1 MLEEQIQPVNL
12 DFEYKIG
19 VKPQNKKSYK
29 YTLYDET
36 EELDWFSSE
45 KQPSELNKNSQYV
58 SGFIKILDGK
68 NLQVDTAKG
77 SKISITKDMITK
89 DVMVCLSNLQ
99 DDIDSAKINE
109 EKRRDEQQS
118 EALNKTIEES
128 AEKAEELVNLLYE
141 SNVSLYTF
149 LWVCATWMNGGET
162 KNTIIGVVC
171 HASTYFG
178 VNPVWF
184 IPVGKS
190 GEGKSMIDKSARKF
204 LPKEAFRNGR
214 VSESALHRRS
224 VKEGENY
231 LDCKIMLMGDMGG
244 ISDLEKWKDT
254 IDRYKELSTDGEA
267 ELEKTGEGI
276 DPDTGERRV
285 IPFRLTGHPSV
296 AMTSVNSESFDEQIL
311 SRSVTVT
318 PEASNDQV
326 NLFSKYNEGII
337 AEERDMV
344 EETFIKMFQYLLV
357 HIKHEYA
364 GVGIINPYRDCLNN
378 WFKDADNY
386 KRNLDIYPA
395 LVKTMTLINIEFR
408 EKITSSD
415 GKTYVISTKEDN
427 AVIAS
432 LVSPGNGL
440 SASAI
445 KLFNKLT
452 NWYKSDSVEDYQE
465 MVRDEYNAYISDFKN
480 NFDNPDFK
488 HIFSVSEVKQR
499 AGKTKTVNGLQ
510 YGAIIN
516 HLVDKGLVQV
526 LGKLNRTNNNV
537 YALLHTAPLTQRP
550 IEFKDE
556 VVIDYIEEM
565 SDIYRVS
572 SEELLEI
579 VNQDFED
586 KDSEGFIPNLRVPPW
601 ESKSPTGYREPPK
614 STDTATNNAAEL
626 PKTTEKTKGG
636 E

>member
-19 VKPQNKKSYK
+19 VKPQSKKSYK

-45 KQPSELNKNSQYV
+45 KQPSELNKNSQHV

-99 DDIDSAKINE
+99 DDLDSAKINE
-109 EKRRDEQQS
+109 EKRRDEQHNKELS
-118 EALNKTIEES
+118 ETIELS
-128 AEKAEELVNLLYE
+128 AEKSEEFVNLLYE
-141 SNVSLYTF
+141 SDVTLFTF

-162 KNTIIGVVC
+162 KNTLIGVIC
-171 HASTYFG
+171 HASTYLG
-178 VNPVWF
+178 INPVWF

-244 ISDLEKWKDT
+244 TSDLEKWKDT

-285 IPFRLTGHPSV
+285 IPFKLTGHPSV

-311 SRSVTVT
+311 SRSITVT
-318 PEASNDQV
+318 PEASNEQV
-326 NLFSKYNEGII
+326 SLFAKYNEGVI
-337 AEERDMV
+337 AEERTMV
-344 EETFIKMFQYLLV
+344 EQVFIKMFHYLLV
-357 HIKHEYA
+357 HIKHEYG
-364 GVGIINPYRDCLNN
+364 GVGIINPYWDCLNE
-378 WFKDADNY
+378 WFKDTDNY

-415 GKTYVISTKEDN
+415 GKVYAVSTREDN
-427 AVIAS
+427 DVIAR
-432 LVSPGNGL
+432 LVNPGNGL

-452 NWYKSDSVEDYQE
+452 NWYKSESVDDYQE

-480 NFDNPDFK
+480 NFDNQDFK
-488 HIFSVSEVKQR
+488 HIFSVSEVKQK

-526 LGKLNRTNNNV
+526 LGKLNRSSNNV
-537 YALLHTAPLTQRP
+537 YALLRTSPITQKP
-550 IEFKDE
+550 IQFDDATVKKY
-556 VVIDYIEEM
+556 IDEM
-565 SDIYRVS
+565 SVIYRVS

-579 VNQDFED
+579 VNQDFGVE
-586 KDSEGFIPNLRVPPW
+586 DSEGFIPNLRVPPW
-601 ESKSPTGYREPPK
+601 ESKLPMNYREPP
-614 STDTATNNAAEL
+614 T
-626 PKTTEKTKGG
+626 TTEKPTKNQS
-636 E
+636 ETTENHRKTSEVK